1 MARINFGDIFG
12 QNSHD
17 YFEHIIEVY
26 GLKPKYN
33 VYQNELD
40 EVIVDEEWLSSDS
53 DTVKANRLF
62 KFDPNFLDLIKEE
75 SRLIVLEKA
84 LQLYVSVEDYENATI
99 VRDIISEY

>member
-1 MARINFGDIFG
+1 MSRINFGDIFG
-12 QNSHD
+12 ENSHD

-26 GLKPKYN
+26 KLKPKYN

-40 EVIVDEEWLSSDS
+40 EVIVNEEWLSNDSDS
-53 DTVKANRLF
+53 VKANRLF